1 MSQLEQEGL
10 PRQTALHPHST
21 TSSDSPG
28 SRNAPIQEDMMRG
41 TLDRVVTC
49 VATQLMQATAR
60 TADGVS
66 EPAVTPSDSVNSAY
80 RRNITESRGVTWPAL
95 APAPLV
101 SEEVD
106 HLCRGAK

>member
-1 MSQLEQEGL
+1 M
-10 PRQTALHPHST
+10 PST
-21 TSSDSPG
+21 P
-28 SRNAPIQEDMMRG
+28 
-41 TLDRVVTC
+41 DRVATC
-49 VATQLMQATAR
+49 GATRLVKAGAR
-60 TADGVS
+60 MADGVS
-66 EPAVTPSDSVNSAY
+66 EPAVIPADSVNSAY